1 MYLYTTQVLAALAG
15 FLALTTANPL
25 NLDAAPAALDKRA
38 CPADC
43 NNQYPLA
50 RKLGQPCGGDCD
62 KTYRAGATTCSC
74 NLGAIVLCKAGTWQ
88 LVADCGKTGQACF
101 NNQPGNPTG
110 GRTCE
115 KK

>member
-1 MYLYTTQVLAALAG
+1 MYLHTTQVLAALAG

-74 NLGAIVLCKAGTWQ
+74 NLGAIVSLPPHGSPYDFILFQKQ
-88 LVADCGKTGQACF
+88 
-101 NNQPGNPTG
+101 NQKQNPSV
-110 GRTCE
+110 CVLLE
-115 KK
+115 